1 LQTVDYLGHSI
12 SGSGVS
18 MEKEKIKVVLE
29 WPVPINIKQLRG
41 FLGLTGYYRRF
52 IRGYASL
59 ATPLT
64 NMLKKDNSQ
73 WSNEALTTFDS
84 LKAAMTQ
91 APVLALLDFNKPFT
105 LETDASGLGIR
116 AVLSQDN
123 HPIAFF
129 SKKLTPSL

>member
-1 LQTVDYLGHSI
+1 
-12 SGSGVS
+12 
-18 MEKEKIKVVLE
+18 M
-29 WPVPINIKQLRG
+29 
-41 FLGLTGYYRRF
+41 GLTGYYRRF

>member
-1 LQTVDYLGHSI
+1 
-12 SGSGVS
+12 